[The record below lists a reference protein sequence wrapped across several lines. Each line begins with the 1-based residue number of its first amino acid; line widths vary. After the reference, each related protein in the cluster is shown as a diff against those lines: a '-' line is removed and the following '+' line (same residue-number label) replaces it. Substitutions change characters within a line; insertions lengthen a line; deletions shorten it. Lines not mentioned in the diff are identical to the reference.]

1 MFSQAQPLSS
11 ANSRGDCR
19 RPASWDVLRFVGTVG
34 ATLLTAHRVPPR
46 IESSAGELLEEI
58 GAQLVSVR
66 TWLSSSLRLSI
77 GHLAGKQSP
86 APSWTSRAAGPL
98 PVVKEGSSR
107 LLSRLVLRLRLKPR
121 QAASISPL
129 RNIPQLS
136 LPRRLDWLCLP
147 SETFL
152 PTHGCVHVHDK
163 AWRASRALVKLTLE
177 ARRRF
182 DQRLKFLHRPLATA
196 SLHMERLRPERSA
209 APQMMCSFC
218 LQGSRLTSPIWLRVA
233 RAWLDSASRA
243 DTGGH
248 SWSFRADA

>member
-86 APSWTSRAAGPL
+86 APSWTSRAAGPTAR
-98 PVVKEGSSR
+98 GQRR
-107 LLSRLVLRLRLKPR
+107 LLSALVPARPPTATQASTGCLNFAAQKHSSAF
-121 QAASISPL
+121 AASSSGL
-129 RNIPQLS
+129 VVSSVRNFS
-136 LPRRLDWLCLP
+136 
-147 SETFL
+147 S
-152 PTHGCVHVHDK
+152 H
-163 AWRASRALVKLTLE
+163 
-177 ARRRF
+177 AR
-182 DQRLKFLHRPLATA
+182 
-196 SLHMERLRPERSA
+196 
-209 APQMMCSFC
+209 MCTC
-218 LQGSRLTSPIWLRVA
+218 P
-233 RAWLDSASRA
+233 
-243 DTGGH
+243 
-248 SWSFRADA
+248 